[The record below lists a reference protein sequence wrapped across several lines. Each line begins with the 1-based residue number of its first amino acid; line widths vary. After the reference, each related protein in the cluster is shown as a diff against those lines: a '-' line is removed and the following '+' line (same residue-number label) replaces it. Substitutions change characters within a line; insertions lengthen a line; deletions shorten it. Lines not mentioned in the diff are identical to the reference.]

1 MSKERDNLLR
11 SINDL
16 ESSRTELNRFSCSKA
31 KFLQMILSGT
41 VGLGTGLAMMPIF
54 DAEIGKLEDI
64 GVEIE
69 DGPAVN
75 AAITVNTLCVFTSI
89 AGITLYFFMR
99 DKASHESSELQKI
112 GLHLGKV
119 AAVCSTILPLSQLWA
134 VELEDQAYT
143 DTEGFSQYIAWAAA
157 TSIPLCIYRSIDAF
171 EYIEGF
177 IHNTLRHVEL
187 DSIGSKLFLYLPSA
201 LSFVGRFIAYSASA
215 AYLGTEIG
223 ISKGVSIALGTLIG
237 GVAGST
243 VIGIAEYQSLK
254 ELFAKQE
261 EPLGCL
267 RFIGGTICALEGLL
281 LTLPLITTGL
291 TAVSDWNPFI
301 KGALFSPLLVS
312 HALLEGRNIYKA
324 FSMLINSLKSEPE
337 HVDDSIN
344 SVIYDEDQIL
354 VVGDNNQG
362 D

>member
-1 MSKERDNLLR
+1 MSKERESLLH
-11 SINDL
+11 SINSL
-16 ESSRTELNRFSCSKA
+16 ESSTRELNKFSCSKA
-31 KFLQMILSGT
+31 KFLQMILSST

-64 GVEIE
+64 GIEIE
-69 DGPAVN
+69 DGPVVN
-75 AAITVNTLCVFTSI
+75 AAITINTLCVFTSM
-89 AGITLYFFMR
+89 ASITLYFFMR
-99 DKASHESSELQKI
+99 DNNRHESSELQQI

-119 AAVCSTILPLSQLWA
+119 AALCSTILPLSQLWA
-134 VELEDQAYT
+134 VELEDQAYS
-143 DTEGFSQYIAWAAA
+143 DSIGFSQYIAWAAA
-157 TSIPLCIYRSIDAF
+157 TSIPLCIYRSVDAF
-171 EYIEGF
+171 EYIESF
-177 IHNTLRHVEL
+177 IHNTLSHVEL

-201 LSFVGRFIAYSASA
+201 LSFVGRFIAYTASA

-223 ISKGVSIALGTLIG
+223 ISKSVSVVLGTLVG
-237 GVAGST
+237 GVVGST
-243 VIGIAEYQSLK
+243 VIGMAEYQSLK

-261 EPLGCL
+261 EPLSCMQ
-267 RFIGGTICALEGLL
+267 FIGGTICAAEGLL

-324 FSMLINSLKSEPE
+324 FSKLINSFNSKPEYTDVSEE
-337 HVDDSIN
+337 SLVYDDAEISIAGE
-344 SVIYDEDQIL
+344 I
-354 VVGDNNQG
+354 NQS

>member
-1 MSKERDNLLR
+1 MSRERDNLLQ
-11 SINDL
+11 SINNL
-16 ESSRTELNRFSCSKA
+16 ESSSTELNKFSCSKA
-31 KFLQMILSGT
+31 KFLQMILSST

-64 GVEIE
+64 GIEIE
-69 DGPAVN
+69 DGPVVN
-75 AAITVNTLCVFTSI
+75 AAITVNTLCVFTSM
-89 AGITLYFFMR
+89 ASITLYFFMR
-99 DKASHESSELQKI
+99 DNTHHESSELQKI
-112 GLHLGKV
+112 ALNLGKV
-119 AAVCSTILPLSQLWA
+119 AAICSTILPLSQLWT
-134 VELEDQAYT
+134 VELEDQAYS
-143 DTEGFSQYIAWAAA
+143 DSVGFSQYIAWAAA
-157 TSIPLCIYRSIDAF
+157 TSIPLCIYRSVDAF
-171 EYIEGF
+171 EYIESF
-177 IHNTLRHVEL
+177 IHNTLEHVEL

-223 ISKGVSIALGTLIG
+223 ISEGVSIVLGTLIG

-261 EPLGCL
+261 SPLSCMQ
-267 RFIGGTICALEGLL
+267 FIGGTICAAEGLL

-301 KGALFSPLLVS
+301 KGAIFSPLLVS

-324 FSMLINSLKSEPE
+324 FSMLINSFKSETE
-337 HVDDSIN
+337 YVDESTE
-344 SVIYDEDQIL
+344 SVVYDEEQIF
-354 VVGDNNQG
+354 VVGDNQE